1 MLNELV
7 VYIRLISLYVI
18 RSAQN
23 AQKAGRC
30 EIMSEI
36 LQEDKINKKGKWNWL
51 KKGILVSMIA
61 AIVFT
66 SLYDVFKTKAEEYGK
81 MALETEE
88 NVNWLYQNTYVLY
101 RDLYNVKNQCN
112 ANYLDIYLHL
122 DGLGQWFLSEE
133 SQEKAMYNGSEEDTG
148 ETIDYHASSLPEL
161 TDSYEKLNNQLKS
174 LMEVFNE
181 VDNGFSVMNNAYGY
195 VIRDHQTDCYVTNM
209 SEDDMSRLST
219 DSYFLLSFVFD
230 SAGNVSVG
238 EQVEGED
245 TVTLRRLASQAPKE
259 VMRLSAAFEEYASGP
274 LDCTVTYAVSRK
286 EWRQNSDAFHYDFYP
301 YAYSRGYGL
310 AFTYQQ
316 VTYYGYREY
325 WLYEQSGAA
334 VWLMMLLAAV
344 FGLGIFLPVASFK
357 PWSERRLCSLPLE
370 VLAVIAIL
378 LLSCYGLCM
387 ELVTFVASGKAN
399 IEMGN
404 ILMNTLI
411 YKKSILNLLVLT
423 GNVIIFTLYFLGAWF
438 LGISLRPIREL
449 GLLEYLR
456 KRCYLWQNGHRI
468 KMNIKSVYHYFLHV
482 DLTKNSL
489 KAIRRIVLIN
499 ALVLAVISMTWL
511 GGLAIV
517 VVYSII
523 LYLFLKKYISDL
535 QKRYGILL
543 KAVDEM
549 AEGNL
554 DVTIEEDLGVFEP
567 FKPQV
572 IKIQNGFRKAVSDE
586 VKSQHMKAE
595 LITNVSHDLKTPLT
609 AIITYVN
616 LLKDP
621 NLTEEQ
627 CQEYLDTLERKSM
640 RLKVLIEDLF
650 EVSKANS
657 KNVTLNLMPVDI
669 MNLVKQVSFEMRDKL
684 DESMLDIRMNLT
696 EEKITISLDS
706 QKTYRIYEN
715 LFSNVA
721 KYALPGTRVYVNG
734 FRINDTVVITIK
746 NISAQELTVEPAD
759 LTERFVR
766 GDESRNTDGSGL
778 GLAIAKS
785 FSELQGG
792 ALEVDVDGDLFKVT
806 TVWHV

>member
-1 MLNELV
+1 
-7 VYIRLISLYVI
+7 
-18 RSAQN
+18 
-23 AQKAGRC
+23 
-30 EIMSEI
+30 MSEI
-36 LQEDKINKKGKWNWL
+36 LQGDRTNKKGKWSWL
-51 KKGILVSMIA
+51 RKGILISLIA
-61 AIVFT
+61 AIFFT
-66 SLYDVFKTKAEEYGK
+66 ALYKVFKTKAEEYGK
-81 MALETEE
+81 MTLETEE

-112 ANYLDIYLHL
+112 ANYIDIYLQL
-122 DGLGQWFLSEE
+122 DGLEQWLPGDEPEE
-133 SQEKAMYNGSEEDTG
+133 RAEYFGNLEDVG
-148 ETIDYHASSLPEL
+148 ESINYHDSGL
-161 TDSYEKLNNQLKS
+161 TESYERLSNQLKS
-174 LMEVFNE
+174 LMEVFLE

-195 VIRDHQTDCYVTNM
+195 VIRDHQTDTYVTNM
-209 SEDDMSRLST
+209 SDDDISRLST

-238 EQVEGED
+238 EQVKGED
-245 TVTLRRLASQAPKE
+245 AVALRRLASQASKE
-259 VMRLSAAFEEYASGP
+259 VMRLSAAFEGIASGP
-274 LDCTVTYAVSRK
+274 ADCTVTYAVSRK
-286 EWRQNSDAFHYDFYP
+286 EWSKNSDAFYYYFYP
-301 YAYSRGYGL
+301 YAYSRGNGL
-310 AFTYQQ
+310 KFTYQH
-316 VTYYGYREY
+316 VIYYGYREY

-334 VWLMMLLAAV
+334 TWLMLLLAVV
-344 FGLGIFLPVASFK
+344 FGMGIFLPVVSFK

-370 VLAVIAIL
+370 ILAVIAIL
-378 LLSCYGLCM
+378 HLSCYGLCM

-399 IEMGN
+399 IELDS
-404 ILMNTLI
+404 ILMNTLF
-411 YKKSILNLLVLT
+411 YKRTIRNLLVLT
-423 GNVIIFTLYFLGAWF
+423 GNVIIFTIYFLGAWF
-438 LGISLRPIREL
+438 LGVSLRPIREL

-456 KRCYLWQNGHRI
+456 KRCFLWRNGYRI
-468 KMNIKSVYHYFLHV
+468 KLKIKSVYHYFLHV
-482 DLTKNSL
+482 DLTANSL

-511 GGLAIV
+511 GGLGIV
-517 VVYSII
+517 VVYSIV

-554 DVTIEEDLGVFEP
+554 NVTIEEDLGVFEP

-572 IKIQNGFRKAVSDE
+572 IKIQNGFKKAVDDE

-627 CQEYLDTLERKSM
+627 RQEYLDTLERKSI

-669 MNLVKQVSFEMRDKL
+669 MNLVKQVSFEMKDKL
-684 DESMLDIRMNLT
+684 DEAKLDIRMNLT
-696 EEKITISLDS
+696 DEKITISLDS

-721 KYALPGTRVYVNG
+721 KYALQGTRVYVNG

-746 NISAQELTVEPAD
+746 NISSQELTVEPAD

-766 GDESRNTDGSGL
+766 GDESRNTEGSGL

-785 FSELQGG
+785 FSELLGG
-792 ALEVDVDGDLFKVT
+792 ALEVEVDGDLFKVT
-806 TVWHV
+806 TVWHI

>member
-1 MLNELV
+1 
-7 VYIRLISLYVI
+7 
-18 RSAQN
+18 
-23 AQKAGRC
+23 
-30 EIMSEI
+30 MSEI
-36 LQEDKINKKGKWNWL
+36 LHGDKANKRGKWCWL
-51 KKGILVSMIA
+51 KRGILVSLIA
-61 AIVFT
+61 AVIFT
-66 SLYDVFKTKAEEYGK
+66 SLYVVFKTRAEEYGK
-81 MALETEE
+81 VALETEE

-112 ANYLDIYLHL
+112 ANYFDVYLHL
-122 DGLGQWFLSEE
+122 DGLEHWLPSDETKEWAEHYGD
-133 SQEKAMYNGSEEDTG
+133 MEDVR
-148 ETIDYHASSLPEL
+148 ETINYYDNNLI
-161 TDSYEKLNNQLKS
+161 DSYEKLGNQLEK
-174 LMEVFNE
+174 LMEVFLE
-181 VDNGFSVMNNAYGY
+181 VDQGFSVMNNAYGF
-195 VIRDHQTDCYVTNM
+195 VIRDHQTDSYVTNM
-209 SEDDMSRLST
+209 SENEMAELST
-219 DSYFLLSFVFD
+219 NSYFLLSFVFD

-238 EQVEGED
+238 EQVIGED
-245 TVTLRRLASQAPKE
+245 TVALRRLASQAPKE
-259 VMRLSAAFEEYASGP
+259 VMRLSAAFEGLAAGP
-274 LDCTVTYAVSRK
+274 TDCTVTYAVSRK
-286 EWRQNSDAFHYDFYP
+286 EWSQNSDAFYYDLYP
-301 YAYSRGYGL
+301 YAYSRGNGL

-316 VTYYGYREY
+316 AIYYGYRDY

-334 VWLMMLLAAV
+334 IWLMLLLAV
-344 FGLGIFLPVASFK
+344 MFGLGIFLPVTSFK
-357 PWSERRLCSLPLE
+357 PWSERQLCSLPLE
-370 VLAVIAIL
+370 VLTVIAIL

-387 ELVTFVASGKAN
+387 EVVTFVASGKAD
-399 IEMGN
+399 IEVKRIISSAM
-404 ILMNTLI
+404 IYRRSLWHPLI
-411 YKKSILNLLVLT
+411 IT
-423 GNVIIFTLYFLGAWF
+423 GNVLIFTIYFLGAWF

-456 KRCYLWQNGHRI
+456 KKCILWRNGRRI
-468 KMNIKSVYHYFLHV
+468 KLKIKSVYHYFLHV
-482 DLTKNSL
+482 DLTRNSL

-499 ALVLAVISMTWL
+499 ALVLTVISMTWL
-511 GGLAIV
+511 GGLGIV
-517 VVYSII
+517 VIYSLI
-523 LYLFLKKYISDL
+523 LYVFLKKYISDL

-554 DVTIEEDLGVFEP
+554 NVTIEEDLGVFEP
-567 FKPQV
+567 FKPHV
-572 IKIQNGFRKAVSDE
+572 IKIQNGFKKAVDDE

-621 NLTEEQ
+621 NLTEDQ
-627 CQEYLDTLERKSM
+627 RQEYLDTLEKKSL

-650 EVSKANS
+650 EVSKATT

-669 MNLVKQVSFEMRDKL
+669 MNLVKQVSFEMKDKL
-684 DESMLDIRMNLT
+684 DEAKLDIRMNLT
-696 EEKITISLDS
+696 DEKITLSLDS

-785 FSELQGG
+785 FSELQEG
-792 ALEVDVDGDLFKVT
+792 ALEVEVDGDLFKVT

>member
-1 MLNELV
+1 
-7 VYIRLISLYVI
+7 
-18 RSAQN
+18 
-23 AQKAGRC
+23 
-30 EIMSEI
+30 MSDI
-36 LQEDKINKKGKWNWL
+36 LQGDKTNRKGKWRWL
-51 KKGILVSMIA
+51 SRGILVSLIA
-61 AIVFT
+61 SVIFT
-66 SLYDVFKTKAEEYGK
+66 ALYGVFKTRAEEYGK
-81 MALETEE
+81 MLLETEE

-112 ANYLDIYLHL
+112 ASYFEIYLHM
-122 DGLGQWFLSEE
+122 GGQLEQWLLNEE
-133 SQEKAMYNGSEEDTG
+133 TVESVTDYGVEEVEW
-148 ETIDYHASSLPEL
+148 ETDDYYDSMVYLYERASS
-161 TDSYEKLNNQLKS
+161 QLEQ
-174 LMEVFNE
+174 LIEVFQE
-181 VDNGFSVMNNAYGY
+181 IDEAFSILNNAYGY
-195 VIRDHQTDCYVTNM
+195 VIRDNQTDLYITNM
-209 SEDDMSRLST
+209 SEDELAGLSSN
-219 DSYFLLSFVFD
+219 SYFLISFVFD

-238 EQVEGED
+238 EEIRGDDV
-245 TVTLRRLASQAPKE
+245 VALRRLASQAPKE
-259 VMRLSAAFEEYASGP
+259 VMLLSAVYAGVAAGP
-274 LDCTVTYAVSRK
+274 KDCTVTYAVSRK
-286 EWRQNSDAFHYDFYP
+286 EWSKNSDAFYYDFYP
-301 YAYSRGYGL
+301 YAYSRGNDFL
-310 AFTYQQ
+310 FTYQQ
-316 VTYYGYREY
+316 VIYYGYRDY
-325 WLYEQSGAA
+325 WLYEHSGASSLLSLL
-334 VWLMMLLAAV
+334 LMLI

-370 VLAVIAIL
+370 VLAVIVIL
-378 LLSCYGLCM
+378 LLSCFGLCM
-387 ELVTFVASGKAN
+387 EVVTFVASGKADIELDN
-399 IEMGN
+399 ILKSASIYYYYLRQPLILTGN
-404 ILMNTLI
+404 ILF
-411 YKKSILNLLVLT
+411 
-423 GNVIIFTLYFLGAWF
+423 FTVYFLGAWF
-438 LGISLRPIREL
+438 VGISLRPIREQ

-456 KRCYLWQNGHRI
+456 NRCLLWRLGRRI
-468 KMNIKSVYHYFLHV
+468 KLKIKSIYRYFLHV
-482 DLTKNSL
+482 DLTGNSL

-499 ALVLAVISMTWL
+499 ALVLTVISMIWL

-523 LYLFLKKYISDL
+523 LYFFLIKYISDL

-554 DVTIEEDLGVFEP
+554 NVTIEEDLGVFEP

-572 IKIQNGFRKAVSDE
+572 IKIQNGFRKAVDDE

-627 CQEYLDTLERKSM
+627 RQEYLDTLERKSL

-669 MNLVKQVSFEMRDKL
+669 MNLVKQVSFEMKDKL
-684 DESMLDIRMNLT
+684 DEAKLDIRMNLT
-696 EEKITISLDS
+696 DEKITLSLDS

-721 KYALPGTRVYVNG
+721 KYALYGTRVYVNG

-746 NISAQELTVEPAD
+746 NISAQELTVDPAD

-766 GDESRNTDGSGL
+766 GDASRNTDGSGL

-792 ALEVDVDGDLFKVT
+792 ALEVEVDGDLFKVT

>member
-1 MLNELV
+1 
-7 VYIRLISLYVI
+7 
-18 RSAQN
+18 
-23 AQKAGRC
+23 
-30 EIMSEI
+30 MSEI
-36 LQEDKINKKGKWNWL
+36 LHGDRTNKKGKWSWMR
-51 KKGILVSMIA
+51 KGILVSLIA
-61 AIVFT
+61 AVFFT
-66 SLYDVFKTKAEEYGK
+66 ALYNVFKTKAEEYGK

-112 ANYLDIYLHL
+112 ASYIDIYLQL
-122 DGLGQWFLSEE
+122 DGLEQWLLSGEPEE
-133 SQEKAMYNGSEEDTG
+133 RPEIFGNLEDVG
-148 ETIDYHASSLPEL
+148 ESINYHDSSLTE
-161 TDSYEKLNNQLKS
+161 SYERLSNQLES
-174 LMEVFNE
+174 LMEVFLE
-181 VDNGFSVMNNAYGY
+181 VDKGFSVMNNAYGY
-195 VIRDHQTDCYVTNM
+195 VIRDHQTDTYVTNM
-209 SEDDMSRLST
+209 SEDDISRLSS

-238 EQVEGED
+238 ERVIGED
-245 TVTLRRLASQAPKE
+245 AVALRRLASQAPKE
-259 VMRLSAAFEEYASGP
+259 VMRLSASFEGIAAGP
-274 LDCTVTYAVSRK
+274 SDCTVTYAVSRK
-286 EWRQNSDAFHYDFYP
+286 EWSQNSDAFHYGFYP
-301 YAYSRGYGL
+301 YAYSRGNGL
-310 AFTYQQ
+310 KFTYQH
-316 VTYYGYREY
+316 VIYYGYREY

-334 VWLMMLLAAV
+334 TWLMLLLAVV
-344 FGLGIFLPVASFK
+344 FGLGIFLPVASNK

-370 VLAVIAIL
+370 VLAFIAIL
-378 LLSCYGLCM
+378 LLGCYGLCM
-387 ELVTFVASGKAN
+387 EAVTFVAGGKAD
-399 IEMGN
+399 IALDS
-404 ILMNTLI
+404 IFRSAQI
-411 YKKSILNLLVLT
+411 YKSLRHPLILA
-423 GNVIIFTLYFLGAWF
+423 GNVLFFTVYFLGVWF
-438 LGISLRPIREL
+438 LGVSLRPIREL

-456 KRCYLWQNGHRI
+456 KNCLLWRNGRRI
-468 KMNIKSVYHYFLHV
+468 KLKIKSIYHYFLRV
-482 DLTKNSL
+482 DLTANSL
-489 KAIRRIVLIN
+489 KAIRRLVLIN

-511 GGLAIV
+511 GGLGIV
-517 VVYSII
+517 VVYSIV
-523 LYLFLKKYISDL
+523 LYFLLKKYISDL

-554 DVTIEEDLGVFEP
+554 NVTIEEDLGIFEP

-572 IKIQNGFRKAVSDE
+572 IKIQNGFKKAVDDE

-627 CQEYLDTLERKSM
+627 RQEYLDTLERKSL

-669 MNLVKQVSFEMRDKL
+669 MNLVKQVSYEMKDKL
-684 DESMLDIRMNLT
+684 DEAKLDIRMNLT
-696 EEKITISLDS
+696 DEKITISLDS

-721 KYALPGTRVYVNG
+721 KYALQGTRVYVNG
-734 FRINDTVVITIK
+734 FRINDMVVITIK
-746 NISAQELTVEPAD
+746 NISAQELTVDPAD

-792 ALEVDVDGDLFKVT
+792 ALEVEVDGDLFKVT